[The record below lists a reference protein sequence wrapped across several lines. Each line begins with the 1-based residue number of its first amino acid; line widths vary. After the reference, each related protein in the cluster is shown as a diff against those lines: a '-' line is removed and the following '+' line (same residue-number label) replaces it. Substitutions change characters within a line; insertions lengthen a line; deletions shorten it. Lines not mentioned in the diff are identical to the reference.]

1 MTAAVGRALALEWD
15 GTPVAGVREKSIAL
29 NGEPIDVTDDD
40 DDGWRALLADEAAQN
55 EVTISVNG
63 VTKDDTLRAA
73 WFGTRTSAMT
83 VTFPDGGTI
92 SGNFFL
98 QSYTETGAY
107 NDAVTFEAEFQ
118 SSGIVTY
125 TPPA

>member
-1 MTAAVGRALALEWD
+1 MTAAVGRALALEW
-15 GTPVAGVREKSIAL
+15 GATPVAGVREKSIAL